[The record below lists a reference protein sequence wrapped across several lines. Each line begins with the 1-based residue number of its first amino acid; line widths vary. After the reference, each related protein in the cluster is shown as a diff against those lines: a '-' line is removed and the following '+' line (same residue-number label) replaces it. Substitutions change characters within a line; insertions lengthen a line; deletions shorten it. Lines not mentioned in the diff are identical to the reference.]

1 MIQLRFVPIDKWP
14 QKRTRS
20 RKETPF
26 FSGYVKTLD
35 QLEKELNHLHAK
47 DIVLQAFISWDEIR
61 NDGIL
66 KANARFGD
74 PGVIL
79 TFQSDNGPLS
89 FPCDTF
95 THWQANLRGI
105 VLSLE
110 ALRAVNRY
118 GVTRRAE
125 QYQGWKQIAPP
136 SDRPFATKEDAAK
149 FIATHGVQDPEHFP
163 MDRPER
169 LVTDRPYMIEMYR
182 RAASKLHPDKPGGSH
197 ELFVRLQ
204 AALRMLEGAA

>member
-1 MIQLRFVPIDKWP
+1 MIQLRFVPIDRWP
-14 QKRTRS
+14 QERTRD
-20 RKETPF
+20 RKQTPF
-26 FSGYVKTLD
+26 YKGYVKTLD
-35 QLEKELNHLHAK
+35 QLEKELNYLHAK
-47 DIVLQAFISWDEIR
+47 DIVLQAFISWDDIR
-61 NDGIL
+61 NDGMPRS
-66 KANARFGD
+66 NAQFTE

-89 FPCDTF
+89 FPCDTY

-105 VLSLE
+105 TLSLE

-136 SDRPFATKEDAAK
+136 SDRPFATKEDAAR
-149 FIATHGVQDPEHFP
+149 FIATHGVDGSVPFT
-163 MDRPER
+163 RPER
-169 LVTDRPYMIEMYR
+169 LIGDRPFYIEMYR
-182 RAASKLHPDKPGGSH
+182 RAAAKLHPDKPGGSH

-204 AALRMLEGAA
+204 AALRMLEGE